1 MFRLNVLGQ
10 DLIRAFWFCSAH
22 HFLVRFCTFLHTL
35 FEAQRLSSSFMEP
48 QPAIQCPCKHCQ
60 EIMDKVG
67 AGPSLK
73 KGDKALKF
81 VVCIDAL
88 CGILN
93 GTSVFGII
101 FFKSTHAARMHVL
114 SQQPPDADVQ
124 ECSGIRMAGPFQ
136 VWATNGIPCGAK
148 GCPACL
154 GRNQAKECLVPSC
167 NTLCGL
173 IV

>member
-1 MFRLNVLGQ
+1 MNRFMFRLNVLGQ

-93 GTSVFGII
+93 GTSVLGII
-101 FFKSTHAARMHVL
+101 FYVL
-114 SQQPPDADVQ
+114 SQQPPDVDVQ

-136 VWATNGIPCGAK
+136 LWATNGIPCGAK
-148 GCPACL
+148 GW